1 MEMCM
6 LTTTDNPYDPF
17 TQYEAWYRFDEDN
30 GYHSC
35 AFLARIART
44 SDQLSDKEN
53 QEEIERA
60 INDII
65 KYDPWASIKG
75 QEDCAIRAC
84 RDRMMVKPMVAIGK
98 ETFSH
103 QECVSFCHLW
113 DKFNPPAADHGL
125 ELIQRV

>member
-1 MEMCM
+1 METCM

-44 SDQLSDKEN
+44 SDQLSEQEN
-53 QEEIERA
+53 MEEIERA

-65 KYDPWASIKG
+65 KYDPLVIYEK
-75 QEDCAIRAC
+75 
-84 RDRMMVKPMVAIGK
+84 VKQTLKP
-98 ETFSH
+98 E
-103 QECVSFCHLW
+103 
-113 DKFNPPAADHGL
+113 PAP
-125 ELIQRV
+125 IM

>member
-6 LTTTDNPYDPF
+6 LTTTDNAYDPF

-35 AFLARIART
+35 AFLARLART

-65 KYDPWASIKG
+65 KYDPLGIYKK
-75 QEDCAIRAC
+75 
-84 RDRMMVKPMVAIGK
+84 VKKIVQS
-98 ETFSH
+98 E
-103 QECVSFCHLW
+103 
-113 DKFNPPAADHGL
+113 PAVTA
-125 ELIQRV
+125 

>member
-1 MEMCM
+1 MSKKGSESEWKCVC
-6 LTTTDNPYDPF
+6 LLLPITPTTLF

-65 KYDPWASIKG
+65 KYDPLGIYKK
-75 QEDCAIRAC
+75 
-84 RDRMMVKPMVAIGK
+84 VKKIVQS
-98 ETFSH
+98 E
-103 QECVSFCHLW
+103 
-113 DKFNPPAADHGL
+113 PAVTA
-125 ELIQRV
+125 

>member
-53 QEEIERA
+53 PGRNRA
-60 INDII
+60 SNQR
-65 KYDPWASIKG
+65 Y
-75 QEDCAIRAC
+75 
-84 RDRMMVKPMVAIGK
+84 
-98 ETFSH
+98 H
-103 QECVSFCHLW
+103 QVRPPGHL
-113 DKFNPPAADHGL
+113 
-125 ELIQRV
+125 

>member
-53 QEEIERA
+53 QEEIERRD
-60 INDII
+60 ILFGGSGNDII
-65 KYDPWASIKG
+65 KYDPLGIYKK
-75 QEDCAIRAC
+75 
-84 RDRMMVKPMVAIGK
+84 VKKIVQS
-98 ETFSH
+98 E
-103 QECVSFCHLW
+103 
-113 DKFNPPAADHGL
+113 PAVTA
-125 ELIQRV
+125 

>member
-53 QEEIERA
+53 QEE
-60 INDII
+60 
-65 KYDPWASIKG
+65 K
-75 QEDCAIRAC
+75 
-84 RDRMMVKPMVAIGK
+84 VKKIVQS
-98 ETFSH
+98 E
-103 QECVSFCHLW
+103 
-113 DKFNPPAADHGL
+113 PAVTA
-125 ELIQRV
+125 

>member
-60 INDII
+60 INDSSSTT
-65 KYDPWASIKG
+65 PWASIKRSRRL
-75 QEDCAIRAC
+75 C
-84 RDRMMVKPMVAIGK
+84 
-98 ETFSH
+98 
-103 QECVSFCHLW
+103 
-113 DKFNPPAADHGL
+113 NPSLP
-125 ELIQRV
+125 

>member
-53 QEEIERA
+53 QEEIERHFMLQPSM
-60 INDII
+60 IFHFGI
-65 KYDPWASIKG
+65 SI
-75 QEDCAIRAC
+75 
-84 RDRMMVKPMVAIGK
+84 M
-98 ETFSH
+98 
-103 QECVSFCHLW
+103 
-113 DKFNPPAADHGL
+113 
-125 ELIQRV
+125 